1 MNRESLLAQ
10 FDQLIPLA
18 GHWAEA
24 FEARIMREGVPLLE
38 TEMAD
43 AWALGARA
51 GACPPALSDQRA
63 DAR

>member
-43 AWALGARA
+43 AGRSVCASRSMS
-51 GACPPALSDQRA
+51 ACFV
-63 DAR
+63 